1 MLLNFYKKSGETF
14 NHTVS
19 LPEESPQGL
28 PMIVFLHGAD
38 ERGSDLARIRRY
50 GIPHR
55 YDRLQTMPVI
65 TLSPQCESGKVWV
78 TQVDALMA
86 LIDTAAKRFG
96 ADRSRIALTGMSM
109 GGFGA
114 WELATDFPNAFS
126 CLVPLCGGGSPW
138 RAELLKNLPIRAFH
152 GEQDAIIKC
161 FYSQDMVEAV
171 NAAGG
176 HAELTI
182 YPDLRHDCWTRTY
195 ADDGLIGW
203 MMEQRRKG

>member
-28 PMIVFLHGAD
+28 PMIEFLHGAD

-114 WELATDFPNAFS
+114 WELATDFPDAFPASFRCAVAAAPGGRS
-126 CLVPLCGGGSPW
+126 CSKICLSAPFTANRMRS
-138 RAELLKNLPIRAFH
+138 
-152 GEQDAIIKC
+152 
-161 FYSQDMVEAV
+161 
-171 NAAGG
+171 
-176 HAELTI
+176 
-182 YPDLRHDCWTRTY
+182 
-195 ADDGLIGW
+195 
-203 MMEQRRKG
+203 